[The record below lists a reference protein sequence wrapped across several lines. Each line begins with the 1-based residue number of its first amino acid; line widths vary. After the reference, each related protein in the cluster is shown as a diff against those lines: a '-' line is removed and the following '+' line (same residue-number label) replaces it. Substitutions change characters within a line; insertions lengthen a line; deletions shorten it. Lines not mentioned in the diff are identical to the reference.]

1 MRITNSVTREA
12 DALEVCQMQCE
23 ISRLKVL
30 MTTWTHTTFN
40 LSFSMLT
47 STALLP
53 VTQKCFFVTIDRMQ
67 GRSNNYKTNTFAQT
81 FIFVGTFLFRS
92 RHCCLNSLS
101 TISAR
106 KHIVIGLLF
115 PLIGREWGEA
125 FQSNHRAKISE
136 PMQSYI
142 TWLRI
147 SLFSTGQVVWAT
159 FSWFFAIHCDSL
171 CWILCTYTGL
181 KHLLHDQRKNWQNEG
196 LLGCHKCTFH
206 DRKSP

>member
-1 MRITNSVTREA
+1 MTHDKDTQSLHAYFTHAPSFVIWTVMILNCFSCHYHVIFTELRRNRSIREFRLRRRATTPENGDIMIDKMRITNSVTREA

-30 MTTWTHTTFN
+30 MTTWTHTTLN

-47 STALLP
+47 STELLP
-53 VTQKCFFVTIDRMQ
+53 VTQKCFFVNIDRMQ
-67 GRSNNYKTNTFAQT
+67 GRSNNCKTNTFAQT

-92 RHCCLNSLS
+92 RHCCLNSLP

-125 FQSNHRAKISE
+125 F
-136 PMQSYI
+136 
-142 TWLRI
+142 
-147 SLFSTGQVVWAT
+147 
-159 FSWFFAIHCDSL
+159 
-171 CWILCTYTGL
+171 
-181 KHLLHDQRKNWQNEG
+181 
-196 LLGCHKCTFH
+196 
-206 DRKSP
+206 